1 MYLIRQ
7 KDIIHWRDYNELEFL
22 QCACKFTEVVKE
34 DKIGSSR
41 VKVRN
46 LIAKLAEDDPQIEGN
61 IFKSV
66 ENVNLSTVIAY
77 KDKEGNKHHFKD
89 EY

>member
-1 MYLIRQ
+1 V
-7 KDIIHWRDYNELEFL
+7 NEE
-22 QCACKFTEVVKE
+22 
-34 DKIGSSR
+34 KIGSTR
-41 VKVRN
+41 VKVRK
-46 LIAKLAEDDPQIEGN
+46 LIETLAKEDPQIEGN